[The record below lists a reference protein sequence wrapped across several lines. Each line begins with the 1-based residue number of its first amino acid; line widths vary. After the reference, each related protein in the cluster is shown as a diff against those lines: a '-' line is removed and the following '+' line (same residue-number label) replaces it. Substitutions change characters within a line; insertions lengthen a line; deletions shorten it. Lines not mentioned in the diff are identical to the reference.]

1 MPLKSLLC
9 LLLFLSPAYLV
20 WAKTYVW
27 TDLNGQKIEAEFV
40 RADESTV
47 TIFMEGQEL
56 DLPLDSLSAFS
67 KALAIKL
74 RKEAS
79 SGQTTPQPVQKIS
92 KPLYDWK
99 DLQGRVIRAEFV
111 NATAT
116 AVQVSWNGQPFVLP
130 MANLSEESKQL
141 ARRLSPPPP
150 PPAPVVAEK
159 TQPTPAPPS
168 PQMEPTDPDGPLDLD
183 AVQVWM
189 SDDGRPLRAKFI
201 DFDGEQLELLV
212 GQDRSINLGISDLD
226 KNSVKLAEKL
236 GELNDQ
242 RKKKLEAFA
251 KQRLK
256 MKVPGVT
263 AGDLQKTHSFENTEG
278 NTISAI
284 FIDADNDGA
293 ILQLTGR
300 STPVELPW
308 NKFSSSSQALIEALR
323 RKAKQLKPAV
333 TSVPAKG
340 SKLGYFANGPF
351 KGYNTVIQT
360 EKFDAA
366 LSSSGASVKIWL
378 KNSKAPSQTPKTFS
392 VGFGTRYTDTSN
404 PEKHRR
410 RSRNITGFE
419 NPPEPSMKR
428 DHTTVTGTFNNGG
441 KFQYDI
447 EVNDKGLL
455 IWSKMT
461 DPSGEKQPTS
471 IRIGV
476 SVPGIVPNSK
486 NATMPQIQSIVG
498 DASFYIDPVSGSRRQ
513 YPFDEKWAITNTK
526 YKGKAFNGMKA
537 FTVMGSPYGNK
548 ISFMPAGS
556 GMSFSRDVAYGKTFP
571 FQGLSLQ
578 YANGSSPRSIPKNK
592 ALKVII
598 TGQ

>member
-1 MPLKSLLC
+1 MPQKSLLC
-9 LLLFLSPAYLV
+9 VLLFLTRVSLA
-20 WAKTYVW
+20 WANTYVW
-27 TDLNGQKIEAEFV
+27 TDVNGQKIEADFV
-40 RADESTV
+40 RADNRSV
-47 TIFMEGQEL
+47 TISMEGQEL

-74 RKEAS
+74 RSQQPTATPAK
-79 SGQTTPQPVQKIS
+79 TTN
-92 KPLYDWK
+92 LHNWK

-150 PPAPVVAEK
+150 SLPPPAPIVAEK
-159 TQPTPAPPS
+159 TQPTPAPPT
-168 PQMEPTDPDGPLDLD
+168 PQMKPTDPDGPLDLD
-183 AVQVWM
+183 AIQVWM

-226 KNSVKLAEKL
+226 KKSVKLAEKL

-251 KQRLK
+251 KQRQK
-256 MKVPGVT
+256 MKVPVVT

-278 NTISAI
+278 TTISAI

-293 ILQLTGR
+293 ILQLNGR
-300 STPVELPW
+300 STPVEFPW
-308 NKFSSSSQALIEALR
+308 SKFSTSSQALIEALR

-378 KNSKAPSQTPKTFS
+378 KNSKDPSKTPKTFGI
-392 VGFGTRYTDTSN
+392 GFGTRYTDKSN
-404 PEKHRR
+404 PEKWRR
-410 RSRNITGFE
+410 RSRVITGFE

-447 EVNDKGLL
+447 EVNDNGLL

-461 DPSGEKQPTS
+461 DPSGEYQPTS

-598 TGQ
+598 SGQ